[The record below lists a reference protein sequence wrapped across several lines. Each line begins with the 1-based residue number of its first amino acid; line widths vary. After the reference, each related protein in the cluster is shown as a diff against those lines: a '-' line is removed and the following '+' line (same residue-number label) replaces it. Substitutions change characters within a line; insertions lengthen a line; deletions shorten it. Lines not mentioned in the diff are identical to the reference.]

1 MPSKKLGVS
10 FLPKLSHVNQG
21 LGSNMGGAISNL
33 KQFFLSHTMAMAF
46 LCSLSAVTSSA
57 CKPPQVDMSTSPKNY
72 EAHEYE
78 EVWER
83 WTRRDKSYE
92 DIIVNI
98 QASAT
103 YWSHDF
109 CYAYAAKYIKLFS
122 IGKKGAKEFRSQLLE
137 ERTKHHE
144 FMLAMVT
151 QEPEW
156 NDLGDKESIW
166 RLALINDRE
175 KEVEPIDIMRIKPIT
190 TTHKTFFPQIEL
202 FSSVYRIR
210 FPRTKNKNPTIPPK
224 TKYFLLKIAGPKGKI
239 SLKWEVKQ

>member
-10 FLPKLSHVNQG
+10 FIPEFSRGKQE
-21 LGSNMGGAISNL
+21 LGGTMGGTSSDL
-33 KQFFLSHTMAMAF
+33 KQFILAF
-46 LCSLSAVTSSA
+46 IFSLSAVSPSA
-57 CKPPQVDMSTSPKNY
+57 CKPPKVDMATSPKKY

-109 CYAYAAKYIKLFS
+109 CYAYAAKYIELFS
-122 IGKKGAKEFRSQLLE
+122 IGKKQAKQFQSKLFE
-137 ERTKHHE
+137 EKTKHHE

-156 NDLGDKESIW
+156 NDLGDKRSIW
-166 RLALINDRE
+166 RLALVTDSG
-175 KEVEPIDIMRIKPIT
+175 KEVEPIDILRIKPIT

-202 FSSVYRIR
+202 FSSAYRIR
-210 FPRTKNKNPTIPPK
+210 FPRSKNGTPTIPSK
-224 TKYFLLKIAGPKGKI
+224 TKYFLLKIAGPQGKI